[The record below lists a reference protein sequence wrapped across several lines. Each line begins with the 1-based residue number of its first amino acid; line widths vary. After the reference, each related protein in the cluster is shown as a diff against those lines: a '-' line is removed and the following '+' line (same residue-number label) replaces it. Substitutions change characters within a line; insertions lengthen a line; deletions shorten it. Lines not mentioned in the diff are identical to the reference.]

1 MIINDNLMSL
11 FAAQNLQ
18 NTQNDLQKVLQQ
30 LSSGLRINSAA
41 DDAAG
46 LAIAQKMEAQING
59 YDQAKRNAQD
69 GISLIQTASGA
80 LQEVTS
86 ILQRLNEL
94 AVEASNGTL
103 QSGDRQQIQQEVN
116 QLFQEIDHIAQST
129 TFNGVNLLNSPTS
142 TVTFAIGPTASGP
155 DMLTASLA
163 DVSNS
168 SSVFNWTELGT
179 AVTTVTVGTST
190 LSAID
195 MTMLDST
202 TTAASVVDFINTAIQ
217 KVSAYQAQFGAI
229 QNRLQHTIANLS
241 TAYQNLTSAKAQIMD
256 VDMAS
261 AMAQFTRDQILQQA
275 GVAALAQANQVPAAV
290 LKLLG

>member
-46 LAIAQKMEAQING
+46 LAIAQRMEAQING

-69 GISLIQTASGA
+69 GISLVQTASGA
-80 LQEVTS
+80 LQEITS
-86 ILQRLNEL
+86 MLQRLNEL

-103 QSGDRQQIQQEVN
+103 TSTDRNQIQQEVD
-116 QLFQEIDHIAQST
+116 QLSQEIDHIAKST
-129 TFNGVNLLNSPTS
+129 TFNTLALLDGSTS
-142 TVTFAIGPTASGP
+142 SISLAIGPSAAGADLMPVSLPNVEFVSLFGSGTTIDVSTATGAQAAVSSISAAI
-155 DMLTASLA
+155 DQVSKDAASL
-163 DVSNS
+163 
-168 SSVFNWTELGT
+168 G
-179 AVTTVTVGTST
+179 AV
-190 LSAID
+190 
-195 MTMLDST
+195 
-202 TTAASVVDFINTAIQ
+202 
-217 KVSAYQAQFGAI
+217 

-241 TAYQNLTSAKAQIMD
+241 TAYQNLTAAKAQIMD

-275 GVAALAQANQVPAAV
+275 GVAALAQANQAPAAV